1 MSPFGEIRS
10 ALDMLNLHVVKVDNI
25 VPNTGIV
32 PTMQT
37 LLKNTV
43 KTQVGVPGRSEV
55 QMAGSF
61 DVCRADLLALLQRQQ
76 EAVDAL
82 PLFSK
87 PAPQPSGEPA
97 SEPAAP
103 TTEPSAEQPAVS
115 AEPTAEPSVEQ
126 SVEPTAEQLAEQPAE
141 QPGSGAGWRS

>member
-43 KTQVGVPGRSEV
+43 KTQVGVPGWSDA

-61 DVCRADLLALLQRQQ
+61 DVCRSRR
-76 EAVDAL
+76 
-82 PLFSK
+82 
-87 PAPQPSGEPA
+87 PSGLRKT
-97 SEPAAP
+97 SE
-103 TTEPSAEQPAVS
+103 
-115 AEPTAEPSVEQ
+115 
-126 SVEPTAEQLAEQPAE
+126 
-141 QPGSGAGWRS
+141 